1 VRRDYLFFLLITAFL
16 VLLASGVLLGDLG
29 DIAFNGRTL

>member
-1 VRRDYLFFLLITAFL
+1 MRRDYLFFVLITVFL
-16 VLLASGVLLGDLG
+16 VLLASGVVLGDLG